1 MGAPLC
7 CDAQASRG
15 GLSCCG
21 ELTLGCR
28 GSVVEASGLQSTGS
42 VAVAHGLS
50 CPSACG
56 IFPDQRLNPVSPAPA
71 NGFVTSEPPGKP
83 LNQYNFKCVLVSNMT
98 IIPSLLFFF
107 NIYVGLSCNMQ
118 DL

>member
-1 MGAPLC
+1 MLA
-7 CDAQASRG
+7 
-15 GLSCCG
+15 
-21 ELTLGCR
+21 
-28 GSVVEASGLQSTGS
+28 SVVSHPGLYSSGSG
-42 VAVAHGLS
+42 VAIHGLS